1 MKKNKF
7 IFFAYLFITIIV
19 IFAFFS
25 YYKRE
30 FSYVKYYENVKQI
43 CYDKKKFDDEIC
55 EAFVEKNGALN
66 QKMLY
71 DYIVDNNPQKL
82 KKQLD
87 VITVSSSIIQ
97 ITFFRHMQL
106 FSPLLIIFLI
116 TMLFHDEFSSGN
128 FKNYLTR
135 MDYKEYL
142 RKNYL
147 KTILISLITPFSLI
161 LILILSC
168 FLTNFNF
175 NTESVYEYL
184 AVYDKWKYNN
194 FLLYESSIILIQFFI
209 NFLYVN
215 LGLLSIIKN
224 KNKIVSIVMG
234 YIYFLFA
241 YIIIYVGLYAII
253 LNNIFGFKE
262 MSDFFNISG
271 YWFFNNGPSWLITI
285 PLSMIFAFTSF
296 IILYRKYTNKER
308 VILSYEGKI

>member
-1 MKKNKF
+1 
-7 IFFAYLFITIIV
+7 
-19 IFAFFS
+19 
-25 YYKRE
+25 
-30 FSYVKYYENVKQI
+30 
-43 CYDKKKFDDEIC
+43 
-55 EAFVEKNGALN
+55 
-66 QKMLY
+66 
-71 DYIVDNNPQKL
+71 
-82 KKQLD
+82 
-87 VITVSSSIIQ
+87 
-97 ITFFRHMQL
+97 
-106 FSPLLIIFLI
+106 
-116 TMLFHDEFSSGN
+116 
-128 FKNYLTR
+128 

-142 RKNYL
+142 KKNYL